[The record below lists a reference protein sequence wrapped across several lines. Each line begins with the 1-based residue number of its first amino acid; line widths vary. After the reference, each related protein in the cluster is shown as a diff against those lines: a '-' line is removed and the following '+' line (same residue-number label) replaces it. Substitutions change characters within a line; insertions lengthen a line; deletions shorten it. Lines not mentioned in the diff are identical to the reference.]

1 MGCRLQGGAAPSHL
15 PDPSPQGHGMG
26 LGSASATH
34 LLDGPATLNHLTD
47 PSGRLL
53 ATTRVS
59 LFSNTVDF

>member
-1 MGCRLQGGAAPSHL
+1 
-15 PDPSPQGHGMG
+15 MG

-34 LLDGPATLNHLTD
+34 LLDGPATLNHLID

-59 LFSNTVDF
+59 IFSNTVDF